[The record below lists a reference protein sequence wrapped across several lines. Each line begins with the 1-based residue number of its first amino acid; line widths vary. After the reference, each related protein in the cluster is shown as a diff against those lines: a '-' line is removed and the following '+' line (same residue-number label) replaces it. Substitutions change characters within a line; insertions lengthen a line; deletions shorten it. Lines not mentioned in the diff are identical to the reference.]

1 MTNLNISILNDAL
14 EQLGIILTD
23 NLSAMGINDADLSN
37 GLITLA
43 GEILNIKTED
53 NVSISTAITY
63 INL

>member
-1 MTNLNISILNDAL
+1 MTNPNISILSDAL
-14 EQLGIILTD
+14 EQLGITLTD
-23 NLSAMGINDADLSN
+23 NLSTMGINDADLSN

>member
-1 MTNLNISILNDAL
+1 MTNPNISILNDAL
-14 EQLGIILTD
+14 EQLGITLAD

>member
-1 MTNLNISILNDAL
+1 MTNPNISILNDVL
-14 EQLGIILTD
+14 EQLGITLTD
-23 NLSAMGINDADLSN
+23 NLSTMGINDADLSN

>member
-1 MTNLNISILNDAL
+1 MTNPNISILNDAL
-14 EQLGIILTD
+14 EQLGIALTD

>member
-1 MTNLNISILNDAL
+1 MTNPNISILNDAL
-14 EQLGIILTD
+14 EQLGITLTD
-23 NLSAMGINDADLSN
+23 NLSTMGINDADLSN

>member
-1 MTNLNISILNDAL
+1 MTNPNISILNDAL
-14 EQLGIILTD
+14 EQLGITLTN

>member
-1 MTNLNISILNDAL
+1 MTNPNISILNNAL
-14 EQLGIILTD
+14 EQLGITLTD
-23 NLSAMGINDADLSN
+23 NLSTMGINDADLSN

>member
-1 MTNLNISILNDAL
+1 MTNPNISILNDAL
-14 EQLGIILTD
+14 EQLGITLTD

>member
-1 MTNLNISILNDAL
+1 MTNPNIITLSDAL
-14 EQLGIILTD
+14 EQLGITLTD
-23 NLSAMGINDADLSN
+23 NLSAMGVNDTDPSN
-37 GLITLA
+37 GLIALA